1 MVFSCFFELSEDI
14 VQIIV
19 DHGSGHFVSH
29 GSHFIVLSAIFHNM
43 IAAIL
48 RHHLMHFT

>member
-19 DHGSGHFVSH
+19 DPDSGHFMSH
-29 GSHFIVLSAIFHNM
+29 RPHFIILSAAFHHM

-48 RHHLMHFT
+48 RHHLTHFT